1 MPLISFDPSSE
12 LNSVE
17 VRATLIAD
25 ILTSIYG
32 DSADTLIDSNATF
45 SKSISVDGFFKA
57 AKRVLKPRSR
67 SVDPRDAD
75 GDGRIFD
82 GTPQEQPA
90 RGVGRF
96 QKKNT
101 DAQIAAIHAHIEE
114 ALKGNRTPQ
123 SANQLVE
130 KLGQLTV
137 KELRDIKL
145 KYGMAA
151 SGRNKA
157 ELVAKIAARLDS
169 GRRADHSVNP
179 VRHAHPGVKLND
191 DQQYALQRFKVNER
205 NLTPGSSQAINAA
218 RVNAAIDKVRSG
230 QPLTAEEKD
239 VATKALTA
247 SFQFVG
253 SGEGGVQLAN
263 RRALD
268 AVRAS
273 LTQLGVDPEST
284 LTSYRQQM
292 ADQAR
297 QNGGVITVQSSTVTP
312 EPQVKQ
318 ERPPMRSAADRAER
332 ARREVMAAR
341 EAAQQ
346 KPQES
351 TKPGH
356 ELTLEEYRQRW
367 GQQYG
372 ANTEAVHRRLV
383 QRALD
388 AGTPVPD
395 RVIDSHPDLRPKP
408 KVAKQAAWERPRQLA
423 HHSLTATDP
432 QGRYTDE
439 QIAQRQAID
448 RAQFALDT
456 YNVAP
461 DKYRGPDISQ
471 DVVDRLTRRYPNA
484 APRGWDGIDTSL
496 TDEDR
501 KRIAGIPGATRKAF
515 EQTGIAGFWQRAM
528 MLKEVSTQQ
537 PQLPQAPQ
545 PEVIRDGDGDGVI
558 NDGTPQERP
567 ADPRPEPQ
575 QEAPKAEVNPEE
587 PTVKVTDKA
596 DTKVSMRR
604 VQKVIDDAKAIEWT
618 DDSHELTTGSN
629 EYGTLNDDFD
639 EQQTLDWI
647 KENDPHA
654 VDRMF
659 EAMSEIAYTAADEAW
674 YENKDVYLPE
684 PVQSEV
690 DENAG
695 YSNSD
700 VNNKVQELLEGNE
713 EAINAVDE
721 WYHDSNATG
730 IEAFDEIEKAL
741 ESAGIEITPETL
753 KKLEQMK
760 ERAVGEIEV
769 SRDEMI
775 QAGEDDARQSFID
788 DFTIDYDDYSDR
800 EQWLRDYWR
809 DNLQGSLE
817 SEPSADEVPR
827 DTWFNGTSGKTLIF
841 DTENGWYEINA
852 HGGKNHNFKMDEYHV
867 TFNDQQGSFA
877 RTGDAGPATALR
889 VMDKVS
895 ASMLAFLN
903 NTKEPSI
910 MYFSAQSEARQ
921 NVYERMV
928 KTVAKI
934 SGKHVAFKISGA
946 SATRDDVAYFVIV
959 PRAIAKEAPAKL
971 MQEYGQN
978 SNLQMIV
985 KSFSQSRKYPVRVT
999 RLRQPS
1005 HAEIYKWLTEESVW
1019 Q

>member
-1 MPLISFDPSSE
+1 MPQITFDL

-32 DSADTLIDSNATF
+32 DSSDTLIDSNATF

-67 SVDPRDAD
+67 SVEPRDAD

-123 SANQLVE
+123 SANQLVDM
-130 KLGQLTV
+130 LGQLTV

-191 DQQYALQRFKVNER
+191 DQQYALQRFRVNER

-218 RVNAAIDKVRSG
+218 RVNAAIDKVRNG

-239 VATKALTA
+239 IATKELTR

-284 LTSYRQQM
+284 LANYRQQM

-356 ELTLEEYRQRW
+356 EMTLEEYRQRW

-388 AGTPVPD
+388 AGTAVPD
-395 RVIDSHPDLRPKP
+395 RVIDSHPELRPKP
-408 KVAKQAAWERPRQLA
+408 KLAKQAAWERPKQLA

-456 YNVAP
+456 YTLNP
-461 DKYRGPDISQ
+461 ERYSGPPVTQ
-471 DVVDRLTRRYPNA
+471 ETVDRMNRKWPNA

-575 QEAPKAEVNPEE
+575 PKAPKQDEHVVQENKTPEPVE
-587 PTVKVTDKA
+587 P
-596 DTKVSMRR
+596 KVSTRR
-604 VQKVIDDAKAIEWT
+604 VQKVIDDAKEIGWT
-618 DDSHELTTGSN
+618 DDELAVENHVS
-629 EYGTLNDDFD
+629 EYSDINDDFD
-639 EQQTLDWI
+639 EARTMEWI

-654 VDRMF
+654 KDKLDEDMSNRMY
-659 EAMSEIAYTAADEAW
+659 ESASEAW
-674 YENKDVYLPE
+674 DNSSTREKYVSEL
-684 PVQSEV
+684 VQSEV
-690 DENAG
+690 DERAG
-695 YSNSD
+695 YSNYD
-700 VNNKVQELLEGNE
+700 MNDLAEKLLESHE
-713 EAINAVDE
+713 DALKAAED
-721 WYHDSNATG
+721 WYHNSNASG
-730 IEAFDEIEKAL
+730 IEAFDEL
-741 ESAGIEITPETL
+741 EAKLKEAGITL
-753 KKLEQMK
+753 PDD
-760 ERAVGEIEV
+760 VTSEIE
-769 SRDEMI
+769 SLKETASEEIETARSDMQIE
-775 QAGEDDARQSFID
+775 AEDSARE
-788 DFTIDYDDYSDR
+788 DFEQDYFNKYDDSSDR
-800 EQWLRDYWR
+800 EEWLREYWR
-809 DNLQGSLE
+809 DNIRHTM
-817 SEPSADEVPR
+817 EPETNIDDAPR
-827 DTWFNGTSGKTLIF
+827 DTWFNGESGKTLIF
-841 DTENGWYEINA
+841 DTDNGWYQIDVSDRKDGDFGRD
-852 HGGKNHNFKMDEYHV
+852 HYV
-867 TFNDQQGSFA
+867 TFNDQNNSFA
-877 RTGDAGPATALR
+877 RTGHAGPATALR

-895 ASMLAFLN
+895 AAMLSYLN
-903 NTKEPSI
+903 HLDEPG
-910 MYFSAQSEARQ
+910 MVTFSAQSEARQ

-934 SGKHVAFKISGA
+934 KGDYVAFRIRSDKSD
-946 SATRDDVAYFVIV
+946 RNDVQYFAIV
-959 PRAIAKEAPAKL
+959 PRDKAKDASQAL
-971 MQEYGQN
+971 MQRYGTGAEAK
-978 SNLQMIV
+978 MIV

-1005 HAEIYKWLTEESVW
+1005 HAEIYKWLTDESVW